1 MPSFKPKKRTS
12 VEGKDVK
19 SSLHRLYR
27 EQENPGER
35 REEEELVEPHESG
48 VKREPGESNDIVQAM
63 QRESSLN
70 LSEAKRL
77 ELREKARRISA
88 KFRKSSVTS
97 SKPFSEQ
104 SASPSV
110 AKTDAPETI
119 PAPALLLPDASIKN
133 ACLPFSP
140 FTSTSVPDEP
150 STSSPGPSSL
160 YTSTPKPST
169 QYTSTPGPSNP
180 YTSTPA
186 PSTSYTSTPDPST
199 QYTYT
204 PGPSSYTPTPEPLNS
219 YTSTPGPSTSFK
231 YTPGSSD
238 RKKKDRKMKK
248 DRGGRFEGERVP
260 HLLKTRRYKPPIQ
273 DEEEAE
279 KTAQSQDNYVLAR
292 LFAKSGVH
300 SAVQHDAIVDGR
312 LQDYAIIES
321 EANKVADLAISA
333 LRASRRECMAAETG
347 VPNWTGQN
355 GMVRKKF
362 SKKIKGTLSSADL
375 LQRMRNRNLIAPT
388 VERLEV
394 LLRL

>member
-19 SSLHRLYR
+19 SSLNRLYR

-35 REEEELVEPHESG
+35 REEGELVEPHESG
-48 VKREPGESNDIVQAM
+48 VKREPGESNEIVQAM

-88 KFRKSSVTS
+88 KFKKSSVTS

-110 AKTDAPETI
+110 AKTDAPEII
-119 PAPALLLPDASIKN
+119 PAPAFLLPDASIKN

-140 FTSTSVPDEP
+140 FKSTSEPDGPSTSTPGP
-150 STSSPGPSSL
+150 STSS
-160 YTSTPKPST
+160 TSTPEPST

-180 YTSTPA
+180 YTSTPG
-186 PSTSYTSTPDPST
+186 PSTLYTSTPEPST

-204 PGPSSYTPTPEPLNS
+204 NEPSNS
-219 YTSTPGPSTSFK
+219 YTSTPGPSTSLK

-388 VERLEV
+388 VERFEV

>member
-1 MPSFKPKKRTS
+1 MPSFKPKKRNN

-19 SSLHRLYR
+19 SSLYRLYR
-27 EQENPGER
+27 EQENPGELG
-35 REEEELVEPHESG
+35 EEGELVEPQESG
-48 VKREPGESNDIVQAM
+48 DKREPGESNEIVQAM

-70 LSEAKRL
+70 LSEARRL

-88 KFRKSSVTS
+88 KFKKSSVTS

-110 AKTDAPETI
+110 AVTDLPETI
-119 PAPALLLPDASIKN
+119 PAPALLPPDASIKN
-133 ACLPFSP
+133 AGVPFSP
-140 FTSTSVPDEP
+140 FTSTLVPSTSYTSSPEP
-150 STSSPGPSSL
+150 STP
-160 YTSTPKPST
+160 YTSTPGPSTAYTYTPEPST
-169 QYTSTPGPSNP
+169 QYTSTPGPS
-180 YTSTPA
+180 TSHTLTSE
-186 PSTSYTSTPDPST
+186 PS
-199 QYTYT
+199 
-204 PGPSSYTPTPEPLNS
+204 NF
-219 YTSTPGPSTSFK
+219 YTSTPGPSTSFNH
-231 YTPGSSD
+231 TLGSSEK
-238 RKKKDRKMKK
+238 KKKDRKMKK